1 MYTYPMKSN
10 HLQQWKLATNVVSV
24 TVFYNINDIYSKIM
38 IISLTYK
45 KEKVRKLKTFMLQH
59 YYITA
64 KF

>member
-1 MYTYPMKSN
+1 MKSN

-59 YYITA
+59 YYMPQN
-64 KF
+64 